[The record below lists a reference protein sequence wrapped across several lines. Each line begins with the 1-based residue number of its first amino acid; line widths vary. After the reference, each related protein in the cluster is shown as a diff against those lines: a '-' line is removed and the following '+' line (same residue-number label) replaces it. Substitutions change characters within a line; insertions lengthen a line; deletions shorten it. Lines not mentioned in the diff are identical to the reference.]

1 MKPIGERGSA
11 SILALALVLLVIA
24 IGLAVLAAAQLVTAR
39 LRAVN
44 AADAAALA
52 AAPATF
58 PALAVGV
65 TPSVVAAEMAAA
77 NGASLLRCLCPVV
90 RSFDPRDV
98 EVEVA
103 VATRIA
109 IVGEVQVRAVSR
121 AEYVP

>member
-11 SILALALVLLVIA
+11 SILALALVLSVSA

-39 LRAVN
+39 VRAVN

-58 PALAVGV
+58 PALAVGE
-65 TPSVVAAEMAAA
+65 TPSAVAAEMAEA
-77 NGASLLRCLCPVV
+77 NGAHLLRCLCPVV

>member
-1 MKPIGERGSA
+1 MPPEHPDRP
-11 SILALALVLLVIA
+11 LVSFF
-24 IGLAVLAAAQLVTAR
+24 VTAYR
-39 LRAVN
+39 QEHLVRAAIEGAFAQTWQPLEILLSDDCSPDGTWRVMQ
-44 AADAAALA
+44 
-52 AAPATF
+52 
-58 PALAVGV
+58 
-65 TPSVVAAEMAAA
+65 EMAAA